1 MKKVQ
6 NLSKYVKT
14 HKLVSL
20 GVVASAAALVATGIG
35 TFSYFSDSK
44 TANTNITLNKGTV
57 KLGEFSKN
65 KWQYI
70 ENTTNKNASEDADIS
85 SLKLPDRTYAGK
97 TINPDLTAYSD
108 SNTGGMT
115 LEKFTSSDQQSTSDS
130 SATSAALEGD
140 KFANIVPGDAFRK
153 TYEVVYTGS
162 NAAEITMKLKWGDA
176 SSSKGNT
183 WSQFTNLYDYI
194 VKYSIDDNDTK
205 TPDAVYTLISNTS
218 TTGQATYSSLTSESG
233 YKLKAS
239 TDENAKPLLIKKENK
254 LHLYITVRMKV
265 ADYDAKD
272 QADSNIPATIQSL
285 GVDGFEVT
293 VKNHLETK
301 PVSTTTASN

>member
-20 GVVASAAALVATGIG
+20 SVVASTAALVATGIG
-35 TFSYFSDSK
+35 TYSYFSDSK

-57 KLGEFSKN
+57 KLEDFSTN

-70 ENTTNKNASEDADIS
+70 ENTTNNASTDIS
-85 SLKLPDRTYAGK
+85 SLDLPDARTYAGK
-97 TINPDLTAYSD
+97 TINPDLTAYSG
-108 SNTGGMT
+108 SNTDGRT
-115 LEKFTSSDQQSTSDS
+115 LGSFTSSAQQSTSDS

-162 NAAEITMKLKWGDA
+162 NAAEINVKLKWGDTK
-176 SSSKGNT
+176 SSDSTT
-183 WSQFTNLYDYI
+183 WSKFNSLYDYI

-205 TPDAVYTLISNTS
+205 TTDAVYTLISNTS
-218 TTGQATYSSLTSESG
+218 ATGQATYSSLTTSG
-233 YKLKAS
+233 YILKAS
-239 TDENAKPLLIKKENK
+239 TAADAKPLLIKKENK

-265 ADYDAKD
+265 ADYNATQQND
-272 QADSNIPATIQSL
+272 NIPTAIQSL
-285 GVDGFEVT
+285 GGDGFEVT